1 MPDTRSLI
9 ARRWPELVW
18 GVFAALNVA
27 VMLWL
32 DEWQTVPFH
41 FVWVSLTILYG
52 FRVWSPRSTAA
63 VLGIVGVATGAAL
76 LKSSLQTGHGIDEMT
91 EVPLMSAMFVAMVWH
106 ARRRAASLAEVRAA
120 AEREREFIRDASHLL
135 RTPITVAR
143 GHAELLAA
151 LADGQTQRDLEVIV
165 GELQRLSRIS
175 DRLLV
180 LASAEHPR
188 FTSVRQVSL
197 PSLVAQTVRRWSVAE
212 ADREWSY
219 EAPAAGTVRADEER
233 LVCALDALVEN
244 AVKATSPG
252 DRIVVR
258 GRADGGDAVV
268 EGVDGGV
275 GIPPEALPRIFER
288 FARQPHPGGGTGLGM
303 PIVKAIVEAHG
314 GTITVAS
321 TPGKGTSVRM
331 RLPGFAPIMN
341 GA

>member
-9 ARRWPELVW
+9 ARRWPELLW
-18 GVFAALNVA
+18 GAFAAANIG

-32 DEWQTVPFH
+32 DQWQTVPFH

-52 FRVWSPRSTAA
+52 FRVWGPRSTAS
-63 VLGIVGVATGAAL
+63 VLGVVCLTTGVAL
-76 LKSSLQTGHGIDEMT
+76 FKSTIQTGRGLDEMT
-91 EVPLMSAMFVAMVWH
+91 EVPLMAAMFVAMVWH

-120 AEREREFIRDASHLL
+120 AERERDFIRDASHLL

-151 LADGQTQRDLEVIV
+151 LADDQTERDLEVIV
-165 GELQRLSRIS
+165 EELQRLSRIS

-188 FTSVRQVSL
+188 FTSVRPVSL
-197 PSLVAQTVRRWSVAE
+197 PGLVAQTVRRWSVA
-212 ADREWSY
+212 ASDREWSY
-219 EAPAAGTVRADEER
+219 EAPAAGTVHADEER

-252 DRIVVR
+252 DRILVR
-258 GRADGGDAVV
+258 GRADGGHAVV
-268 EGVDGGV
+268 EVVDGGV
-275 GIPPEALPRIFER
+275 GIEPEALPRIFER

-314 GTITVAS
+314 GTIKVAS
-321 TPGKGTSVRM
+321 TPGKGTSVHL
-331 RLPGFAPIMN
+331 RLPGFAPVVT
-341 GA
+341 AA